1 MQVKLILIKSINT
14 SDLSSSL
21 NVDQITMSVWYHWS
35 LLMVNDKA
43 IQRKSQTLSE
53 GHGHLTEITET
64 HRKGTCSIKEDCNV
78 LFFNSS
84 KFSLMT

>member
-1 MQVKLILIKSINT
+1 MFKLQCLYDTIALC
-14 SDLSSSL
+14 L
-21 NVDQITMSVWYHWS
+21 S

-53 GHGHLTEITET
+53 GHGHLTEIIET